1 MFLFETLKENITMK
15 KIFLLI
21 ASITISSLSA
31 LAQDHDPKAKSILDE
46 LSKVTKS
53 YKTITSE
60 YIFTI
65 LNKEKKQTEKQTGKV
80 LVKGSKFK
88 LDIPGNV
95 IVCDGKTIW
104 AHNKDAN
111 EVTIKNF
118 DSNNEDQLN
127 PSKIFTMYETG
138 YKYKYE
144 KEEKVGIAICHVIT
158 LYPSVKPEKKKFHTV
173 KLFVD
178 KTKKQVAK
186 LVMMMKDGSTQT
198 YEIKTF
204 KPNAEIADNIFVFDL
219 KAFKADQIT
228 DERDL

>member
-1 MFLFETLKENITMK
+1 MK
-15 KIFLLI
+15 KIILLI
-21 ASITISSLSA
+21 ATLTLSVFNSS
-31 LAQDHDPKAKSILDE
+31 AQDQDPKAKTILDD
-46 LSKVTKS
+46 LSKVTKA

-65 LNKEKKQTEKQTGKV
+65 LNKDKKQTEKQTGKV
-80 LVKGSKFK
+80 FVKGSKFK
-88 LDIPGNV
+88 LEIPGNT

-118 DSNNEDQLN
+118 DANNEDQLN

-144 KEEKVGIAICHVIT
+144 KEEKVGTAICHVII

-173 KLFVD
+173 KIFVD
-178 KTKKQVAK
+178 KTKKQMTR
-186 LVMMMKDGSTQT
+186 LTMMMKDGTTQN
-198 YEIKTF
+198 YDIKTY
-204 KPNAEIADNIFVFDL
+204 KPNAVIAENVFVFDT

>member
-1 MFLFETLKENITMK
+1 MK

-21 ASITISSLSA
+21 ATITLSSLHSF
-31 LAQDHDPKAKSILDE
+31 AQDHDPKAKSILDE
-46 LSKVTKS
+46 LSKITKA

-65 LNKEKKQTEKQTGKV
+65 LNKDKKQTEKQTGKV

-88 LDIPGNV
+88 LDIPGNS

-104 AHNKDAN
+104 AFNKDAN
-111 EVTIKNF
+111 EVTVKNF
-118 DSNNEDQLN
+118 DANNEDQLN

-144 KEEKVGIAICHVIT
+144 KEEKVGTAICHVIT
-158 LYPSVKPEKKKFHTV
+158 LFPSIKPEKKKFHTV
-173 KLFVD
+173 KIYVD

-186 LVMMMKDGSTQT
+186 LVMMMKDGSTQS
-198 YEIKTF
+198 YDIKTF
-204 KPNAEIADNIFVFDL
+204 KANAEIADNVFVFDL
-219 KAFKADQIT
+219 KPFKADQIT

>member
-1 MFLFETLKENITMK
+1 MK

-21 ASITISSLSA
+21 AAITISTLSA
-31 LAQDHDPKAKSILDE
+31 FSQDHDPKAKSILDE
-46 LSKVTKS
+46 LSKVTKA

-65 LNKEKKQTEKQTGKV
+65 LNKDKKQTEKQTGKV
-80 LVKGSKFK
+80 QVKGAKFK
-88 LDIPGNV
+88 LDIPGNT

-118 DSNNEDQLN
+118 EANNEDQLN

-144 KEEKVGIAICHVIT
+144 KEEKVGTAICHVIT
-158 LYPSVKPEKKKFHTV
+158 LYPSVKPEKKKFHTI

-178 KTKKQVAK
+178 KTKKQVTK
-186 LVMMMKDGSTQT
+186 LVMMMKDGSTQS

-204 KPNAEIADNIFVFDL
+204 KTNAEIADNLFVFDL

-228 DERDL
+228 DEREL

>member
-1 MFLFETLKENITMK
+1 MKNIF
-15 KIFLLI
+15 ILI
-21 ASITISSLSA
+21 ASITITSFSA
-31 LAQDHDPKAKSILDE
+31 FAQDQDPKAKIILDD
-46 LSKVTKS
+46 LSKLTKS
-53 YKTITSE
+53 YKTITSD

-65 LNKEKKQTEKQTGKV
+65 VNKDKKQTEKQTGKV

-88 LDIPGNV
+88 LEIPGNT

-118 DSNNEDQLN
+118 DTNNEDQLN

-144 KEEKVGIAICHVIT
+144 KEEKVGAALCHVII
-158 LYPSVKPEKKKFHTV
+158 LYPSIKPEKKKFHTV
-173 KLFVD
+173 KIFVD
-178 KTKKQVAK
+178 KTKKQISK
-186 LVMMMKDGSTQT
+186 LVMLMKDGSTQS
-198 YEIKTF
+198 YEIKIF
-204 KPNAEIADNIFVFDL
+204 KPNVEIADKLFVFDL
-219 KAFKADQIT
+219 KPFKADQIT

>member
-1 MFLFETLKENITMK
+1 MK
-15 KIFLLI
+15 KIFSIISVLLLI
-21 ASITISSLSA
+21 SLFSF
-31 LAQDHDPKAKSILDE
+31 AQDQDPKAKAILDD
-46 LSKVTKS
+46 LSKVTKA

-60 YIFTI
+60 YIFII
-65 LNKEKKQTEKQTGKV
+65 LNKDKKQTEKQTGKV

-88 LDIPGNV
+88 LDIPGNT

-118 DSNNEDQLN
+118 DTNNEDQLN

-144 KEEKVGIAICHVIT
+144 KEEKVGLAICHVII
-158 LYPSVKPEKKKFHTV
+158 LYPSVKPEKKKFHTI

-178 KTKKQVAK
+178 KAKKQVAK
-186 LVMMMKDGSTQT
+186 LVMVMKDGTTQS
-198 YEIKTF
+198 YEIKSF
-204 KPNAEIADNIFVFDL
+204 KPNAEIPDNVFVFDL
-219 KAFKADQIT
+219 KPFKADQIT